1 MSDTATPEG
10 TPAGE
15 PTPVVTD
22 TPLEPTP
29 KTYDENYVKGLRDE
43 AAAARIAKRD
53 AVTAAENALKEAH
66 ARELAERDTRYTE
79 LENSLGQSWI
89 ELQKVYTALDAN
101 VPSNKV
107 RQFVAILQGSDEESI
122 GASAKSSLDLIG
134 GFDTKGPAFDPSQG
148 RGGKPPIPLNGDPI
162 LAALTAAV
170 SGKRPGK

>member
-1 MSDTATPEG
+1 MSDIATPEG

-15 PTPVVTD
+15 GAPTP
-22 TPLEPTP
+22 TPMEPAP
-29 KTYDENYVKGLRDE
+29 KVYDEAYVKSLRDE

-53 AVTAAENALKEAH
+53 AVVAAEAALKEAH
-66 ARELAERDTRYTE
+66 ARELAERDTAYTE
-79 LENSLGQSWI
+79 LQNSLGEAWI
-89 ELQKVYTALDAN
+89 ELEKYQVAVDAK
-101 VPSNKV
+101 VPSDKV
-107 RQFVAILQGSDEESI
+107 RQFVAILQGTDAETI

-170 SGKRPGK
+170 NGKRAR